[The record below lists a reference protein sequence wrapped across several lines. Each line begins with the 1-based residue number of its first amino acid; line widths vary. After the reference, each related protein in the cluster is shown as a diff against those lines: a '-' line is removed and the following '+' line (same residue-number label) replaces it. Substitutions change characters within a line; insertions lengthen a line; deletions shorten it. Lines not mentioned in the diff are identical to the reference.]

1 MKEMVK
7 EILKQP
13 VFTDDEI
20 AFLADHINLVIEIV
34 EEN

>member
-1 MKEMVK
+1 MKEIIR
-7 EILKQP
+7 EILNHK

-20 AFLADHINLVIEIV
+20 AFLADHINTVIEIV